1 MNGEQQ
7 IGVYRILKTLGGGN
21 MGVVYLAEDTEGGG
35 MYALKRLSASLSPS
49 EREVRRFRREF
60 MTLSRLRH
68 PNIVEVYES
77 GIDHESLYFIME
89 YVQGPTLRQHFLPS
103 HPPEEPEKHAEWL
116 AKFNTNERILN
127 VLNIAIQIC
136 DALTW
141 IHSYGIIHRDLKPE
155 NMLLKSAQ
163 HIKLLDFGIAKRYG
177 GQEET
182 SQSRAIMGTLTYIS
196 PEQAQCVDVD
206 GRSDLY
212 TLGVILYELLTGR
225 PPFMSP
231 EPIGRIYMHLN
242 HQPAPLRDWNPH
254 IAPALEDIVLKLL
267 EKDPW
272 ERYQRAEDVREA
284 LETLLASS
292 GVDQPGAVPGLQVP
306 QLRISDPNFVG
317 RERERSELLQQ
328 IDGLRAMQR
337 GGFVLLSGGSGIGKT
352 RLAREIMSTAR
363 IQQVECYLARCYK
376 ESPPY
381 TAYQEVME
389 QVRTALSAREEMYT
403 ERLWGSLAETWF
415 SMMYSAGP
423 SEGIDALTPSIPD
436 ASGEKHLLFD
446 TLRQMLERILE
457 HEPVLIVLDDL
468 MFADE
473 TSLELTEYLVQH
485 LIEGEK
491 SYPLMI
497 LGIFRNEDVNTEHP
511 LNQCLMR
518 LSTPHQQY
526 RLYDLPALSQPEV
539 VEMASSMLG
548 LPPAPEA
555 LEQLMLQSQGIP
567 FFVEELLKAWD
578 EDKQMVEGGDCW
590 YLLAN
595 AFAEDNQPSSLS
607 ELPPTLQKRLLHR
620 LQRISASAK
629 ELATWIAICGQEA
642 SFEMLLS
649 LTGWNEAELLS
660 CLEQLLQHKI
670 LAEDWTA
677 GIERYRFYHPGIPKT
692 LLSPLAPEEKR
703 KFHLR
708 AAQAFKQSQQIEVSF
723 ELLAHHFLEAG
734 EISQGGWYLLLAAEQ
749 QLRAL
754 ANLSA
759 EELLQRCKELLQTY
773 PNEPLLQPHSSWWLR
788 YLTARLESLEN
799 AGRYKEGLEELNEAL
814 NQYPE
819 TMDPAPFLRW
829 QAAFYRHTGDYGSA
843 LECIQKALAH
853 TPTESEWRPPI
864 LQEAGRIY
872 RIQGKHSAAL
882 ETLREALSWTI
893 AKEQHSQQGRL
904 YGLIGEVLHQKGDY
918 SEAKMYYQRSLETA
932 TQHNDRYGEIEAI
945 CRVASLELDR
955 GQTTDTLQHLDHSLS
970 LAREVGARQLECVA
984 LSFHGQLSLARKDFD
999 RAEQM
1004 LREALTMSSELG
1016 IRRLESELLGYL
1028 GILFYCDQRYPSARI
1043 YLEEGLNKA
1052 IHVGAQTI
1060 EHRIRIYLCAVDIA
1074 QQQRSAQELV
1084 DELDLILREAEQ
1096 SETLEI
1102 ILLSRIITAHVLSR
1116 SHDGSRA
1123 DDQLVAARFLA
1134 KESGHFRLLAAVEQE
1149 QVRCSQSLYS

>member
-1 MNGEQQ
+1 MEQK

-21 MGVVYLAEDTEGGG
+21 MGVVYLVEDTEGGG

-68 PNIVEVYES
+68 PHIVEVYES
-77 GIDHESLYFIME
+77 GIDHESLYFVME
-89 YVQGPTLRQHFLPS
+89 YVQGPTLRQHFIPGS
-103 HPPEEPEKHAEWL
+103 PPEEPEKHADWL

-141 IHSYGIIHRDLKPE
+141 IHNYGIIHRDLKPE
-155 NMLLKSAQ
+155 NILLKSAQ

-182 SQSRAIMGTLTYIS
+182 SQSRSIMGTLTYIS

-242 HQPAPLRDWNPH
+242 HQPSPLREWNPH

-267 EKDPW
+267 NKDPW

-284 LETLLASS
+284 LEVLMASS

-306 QLRISDPNFVG
+306 QLRISDPAFVG
-317 RERERSELLQQ
+317 RHHQREELLQQ
-328 IDGLRAMQR
+328 VDDLKEMRR

-352 RLAREIMSTAR
+352 RLARELMSSAR
-363 IQQVECYLARCYK
+363 SQQVECYLARCYK

-381 TAYQEVME
+381 TAYQEIME
-389 QVRTALSAREEMYT
+389 QVQTALNARDDMYT
-403 ERLWGSLAETWF
+403 ERMWGSLAETWF
-415 SMMYSAGP
+415 SMMYQAGP
-423 SEGIDALTPSIPD
+423 SEGIDAHTPSIPD
-436 ASGEKHLLFD
+436 ASGEKHILFD
-446 TLRQMLERILE
+446 TLRQMLERILQE
-457 HEPVLIVLDDL
+457 EPMLIVLDDL

-473 TSLELTEYLVQH
+473 TSLELTEYLVKH

-497 LGIFRNEDVNTEHP
+497 LGIFRNEDVNMEHP

-518 LSTPHQQY
+518 LSTPQQLY
-526 RLYDLPALSQPEV
+526 RLYDLPALSQQEV

-548 LPPAPEA
+548 LPPAPQT

-578 EDKQMVEGGDCW
+578 EDEQMVEGGDCW

-595 AFAEDNQPSSLS
+595 AFAEENTTSSLDD
-607 ELPPTLQKRLLHR
+607 LPPTLQKRLLHR
-620 LQRISASAK
+620 LQRISEAAK
-629 ELATWIAICGQEA
+629 TLATWIAICGQEA
-642 SFEMLLS
+642 SFEMLLC
-649 LTGWNEAELLS
+649 LTGWNESDLLS

-692 LLSPLAPEEKR
+692 LLSPLASEQKQQY
-703 KFHLR
+703 HLQ
-708 AAQAFKQSQQIEVSF
+708 AAHALKQSQQVEVSF

-734 EISQGGWYLLLAAEQ
+734 EISQGAWYLLLAAEQ

-754 ANLSA
+754 ASHSA
-759 EELLQRCKELLQTY
+759 EELLVRCKELLRDY
-773 PNEPLLQPHSSWWLR
+773 PNEPLLHPESSWWLR
-788 YLTARLESLEN
+788 YHTARLEWLES
-799 AGRYKEGLEELNEAL
+799 AGRYRDGLESLTEAL
-814 NQYPE
+814 AEFPGSL
-819 TMDPAPFLRW
+819 DPTPFLRW
-829 QAAFYRHTGDYGSA
+829 QAAFYRNTGDYGSA

-882 ETLREALSWTI
+882 ETLREALSWAI

-904 YGLIGEVLHQKGDY
+904 YGLIGEVLHQKGEY
-918 SEAKMYYQRSLETA
+918 AEAKMYYQRSLETA

-955 GQTTDTLQHLDHSLS
+955 GQTVDTLQHLEHSLS

-984 LSFHGQLSLARKDFD
+984 LSFHGQLSLARKQYSQ
-999 RAEQM
+999 AQQT

-1043 YLEEGLNKA
+1043 YLEEGLQKA
-1052 IHVGAQTI
+1052 IEVGAQTI
-1060 EHRIRIYLCAVDIA
+1060 EHRIRIYLCVMDVA
-1074 QQQRSAQELV
+1074 QQQRPYDQVVEEL
-1084 DELDLILREAEQ
+1084 EQLLRQAEQ
-1096 SETLEI
+1096 SETLET
-1102 ILLSRIITAHVLSR
+1102 ILLARIMSAHVHGLSHNR
-1116 SHDGSRA
+1116 SVAEDE
-1123 DDQLVAARFLA
+1123 LIAARYLA
-1134 KESGHFRLLAAVEQE
+1134 RESGHFRLLAAVEQE
-1149 QVRCSQSLYS
+1149 QVQLSQSLQI